1 MSLTVHPDVAPLD
14 LLKRYL
20 RFQGWKAIAST
31 PKTSVSPR
39 FKAIA
44 ERLRKESP
52 SPPKDF
58 DLWELADRAG
68 DPVQI
73 LVPEHTGS
81 EAYSERIERALRTL
95 AIVEQRPVENIA
107 LSVRGMGYDMVFSRI
122 PDSLVVNESIT
133 LPTAKGYVTDV
144 ERMLRSAATVE
155 ITKSA
160 FYGRVR
166 DRAKDYADRCR
177 FGHTF
182 KGSFGFTI
190 ESPVAEKSEQ
200 LIPELEENPPYER
213 LVIERFARG
222 VRAAVQAVDTDN
234 LDLLVHGYEKAF
246 NANACEVF
254 ADLISETSPRG
265 LTIGF
270 AFSPEWRVS
279 PDLQGN
285 VEFRVDARHAVVTRE
300 AAKKMRAAPFSRP
313 ETIKGRIIHLH
324 NEADPSDLIETAGER
339 EIVVKYDSKDL
350 DVIEVHV
357 ELSPEQYQRAYAI
370 HGRGQEIELSGTLER
385 KGRDWVLIGVSDFSS
400 DVQAKEKPATLFG

>member
-1 MSLTVHPDVAPLD
+1 MIWS
-14 LLKRYL
+14 
-20 RFQGWKAIAST
+20 
-31 PKTSVSPR
+31 SP
-39 FKAIA
+39 
-44 ERLRKESP
+44 
-52 SPPKDF
+52 
-58 DLWELADRAG
+58 
-68 DPVQI
+68 
-73 LVPEHTGS
+73 
-81 EAYSERIERALRTL
+81 
-95 AIVEQRPVENIA
+95 
-107 LSVRGMGYDMVFSRI
+107 RI

-166 DRAKDYADRCR
+166 TGQRNTQTAAVLDILSREASASRSK
-177 FGHTF
+177 
-182 KGSFGFTI
+182 
-190 ESPVAEKSEQ
+190 SPVAEKPEQ
-200 LIPELEENPPYER
+200 LIPDLEENPPYER

-234 LDLLVHGYEKAF
+234 LDLLVHGYDKAF

-265 LTIGF
+265 LNIGF

-300 AAKKMRAAPFSRP
+300 AAKKMRAAPFSSP